1 MRILVTGGAGYIGTS
16 LIPFLL
22 QDGNEVT
29 VLDNLLHGADAIL
42 PFFRDSNF
50 KFIKGDVRDSALVQK
65 SMEGMDGVVHLAAI
79 VGMPACKANPQ
90 DATSVNVD
98 GSLNVR
104 KAALRQR
111 IVYASTVSSYGRFE
125 GGICD
130 ESAPLKP
137 LGLYG
142 ETKAEAER
150 WLLSYP
156 GTTALRFATLF
167 GISPRMRLDLLVND
181 FTYQS
186 VKTGSMVVYQADAVR
201 AVVHVLDAVAAIRLA
216 LFDES
221 MAGKVYNVVG
231 HNLTKRAI
239 CEAVGSETGAYFH
252 YAEVGE
258 DGDGR
263 NAAVDGS
270 KLRSTTNWQSK
281 HALEEGIHEMARA
294 FAALKVR
301 NSYANA

>member
-1 MRILVTGGAGYIGTS
+1 MNILVTGGAGYIGTS
-16 LIPFLL
+16 LVPTLL
-22 QDGNEVT
+22 QDDHGVT

-42 PFFRDSNF
+42 PFFRSQNF
-50 KFIKGDVRDSALVQK
+50 KFIKGDVRDAALVQR
-65 SMEGMDGVVHLAAI
+65 SMQDVDAVVHLAAI

-104 KAALRQR
+104 KAASSQR

-125 GGICD
+125 GGICN
-130 ESAPLKP
+130 EEAPLKP
-137 LGLYG
+137 LSLYG

-167 GISPRMRLDLLVND
+167 GISPRMRLDLLIND

-201 AVVHVLDAVAAIRLA
+201 AVVHVLDAVSAIRMA
-216 LFDES
+216 LVNPD

-231 HNLTKRAI
+231 HNPTKGEI
-239 CEAVGSETGAYFH
+239 CDAVKAETGAYFH
-252 YAEVGE
+252 FAEVGE

-263 NAAVDGS
+263 NAAVDGG
-270 KLRSTTNWQSK
+270 KLRVAGWRSLHT
-281 HALEEGIHEMARA
+281 LEEGIHEMARA

-301 NSYANA
+301 NAYANA